1 MAEIAALS
9 CKTEQ
14 EVEEMSN
21 EILIALLS
29 LVGTIVGSG
38 SGILISNK
46 LVNYRI
52 EQLEKKIDKY
62 SDNQEELKERLVVVE
77 QSTKSAHH
85 RIDDVV
91 SQLNIHERRE

>member
-1 MAEIAALS
+1 
-9 CKTEQ
+9 
-14 EVEEMSN
+14 MSN
-21 EILIALLS
+21 DILIALLA
-29 LVGTIVGSG
+29 LVGTLVGSG

-62 SDNQEELKERLVVVE
+62 SDNQEELRERLVVVE

-91 SQLNIHERRE
+91 QQLNIHERRE